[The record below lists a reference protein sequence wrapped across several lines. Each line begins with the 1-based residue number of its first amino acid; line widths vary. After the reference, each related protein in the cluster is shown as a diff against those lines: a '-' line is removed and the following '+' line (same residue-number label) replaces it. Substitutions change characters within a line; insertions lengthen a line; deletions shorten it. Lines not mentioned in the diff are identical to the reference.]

1 MYFEMKNR
9 ILTKQRVLNFC
20 ESCILLILNGVVI
33 VLGASVIASL
43 VFAGYQGFKGV
54 F

>member
-9 ILTKQRVLNFC
+9 ILTKKKVLRFC

-43 VFAGYQGFKGV
+43 VFAGYQGFKEV